1 MSTIP
6 DPPPP
11 ESAGLAPGGMGDAPG
26 YPETPRSV
34 RRTNRMRARMMIAL
48 LGGQASGPVPEA
60 VQYLREVVAG
70 KHPMAERTRTAA
82 ATALLRA
89 GIDLSAP
96 AKGGPTV
103 DARSVTVNV
112 GVSARPTMADVE
124 AALRMLSAGGPSSG
138 TP

>member
-1 MSTIP
+1 MQL
-6 DPPPP
+6 DE
-11 ESAGLAPGGMGDAPG
+11 ESAGLAPGGLGDAPG

-103 DARSVTVNV
+103 DARSVTVHI
-112 GVSARPTMADVE
+112 GSSE
-124 AALRMLSAGGPSSG
+124 AAALPAVPEAVRAALEAFRKASTGGEPS
-138 TP
+138 